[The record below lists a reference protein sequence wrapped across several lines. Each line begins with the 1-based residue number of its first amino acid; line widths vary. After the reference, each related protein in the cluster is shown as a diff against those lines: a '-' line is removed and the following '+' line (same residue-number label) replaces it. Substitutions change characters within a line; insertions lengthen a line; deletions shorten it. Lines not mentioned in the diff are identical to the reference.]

1 MRFVLLLPAI
11 LWTASLSAQIT
22 LQINTVPAN
31 TPPGATLYVAGN
43 FNNWNPGN
51 PDYALTPQ
59 GGGQYR
65 IVLNPAPGTLEFK
78 FTRGA
83 WASVE
88 GNANGQ
94 YRPNRTLTYNG
105 QPTTET
111 FTVLSWEDLGG
122 TGNSTAAPNVS
133 VFDDDFYIPQL
144 NRTRRIWL
152 YLPPDYDTTNKR
164 YPVLYMHDG
173 QNLFDNK
180 TAFSGEW
187 KVDESLNDLFAIG
200 DYGCIVVGI
209 DNGGASRL
217 DEYSPWINPQYGG
230 GEGEAYV
237 AFITETLKPL
247 MDSLYRT
254 RPGRNSTGIMGSS
267 MGSLISMYAFSERQD
282 VFSRAGIFSP
292 AFWFAGNNSA
302 NHVAGH
308 PKEGDARVYFLA
320 GGQEPASVTQNM
332 QTVANAMITA
342 GFNTDEQVFLVEP
355 DGQHSEWFWARE
367 FADAY
372 IWLFENTVSA
382 TTTATPSEPVAVFPN
397 PAGDWIRFAYQT
409 ESAAVQLQIWSSA
422 GALMRDTSFTG
433 NVPVYVGDLPS
444 GSYFLRLKIRDK
456 PWQVGR
462 FMR

>member
-1 MRFVLLLPAI
+1 MRTSLLFPVI
-11 LWTASLSAQIT
+11 LWASSLSAQVT
-22 LQINTVPAN
+22 LQINAVPAN

-43 FNNWNPGN
+43 FNTWNPGN

-105 QPTTET
+105 QPITET
-111 FTVLSWEDLGG
+111 LTILSWEDLGG
-122 TGNSTAAPNVS
+122 TNNSTAAPNVS

-152 YLPPDYDTTNKR
+152 YLPPDYDTTAKR

-180 TAFSGEW
+180 TALFGEW
-187 KVDESLNDLFAIG
+187 KVDESLNDLFVNG
-200 DYGCIVVGI
+200 NYGCIVVGI

-217 DEYSPWINPQYGG
+217 DEYSPWVNPQYGG

-237 AFITETLKPL
+237 AFIAETLKPL
-247 MDSLYRT
+247 IDSLYRT
-254 RPGRNSTGIMGSS
+254 LPGRNSTGIMGSS
-267 MGSLISMYAFSERQD
+267 MGGLISMYAFSERQD

-342 GFNTDEQVFLVEP
+342 GFGTDEQYFLVEP

-367 FADAY
+367 FSDAY
-372 IWLFENTVSA
+372 VWLFQGAVSSTAEPSGSTV
-382 TTTATPSEPVAVFPN
+382 TIYPN
-397 PAGDWIRFAYQT
+397 PVVGDWIRLAYDQALKT
-409 ESAAVQLQIWSSA
+409 RQMQLFDST
-422 GALMRDTSFTG
+422 GKLLRNTTLTG
-433 NVPVYVGDLPS
+433 NQPIFVGDLQA
-444 GSYFLRLKIRDK
+444 GYYLLRIKENGK
-456 PWQVGR
+456 PWQVGKFVR
-462 FMR
+462 